1 MDDLTERLN
10 NLEVRS
16 AYQEELIEE
25 LNRVVAS
32 CNLQIQRL
40 TRDNQ
45 RMQEMVR
52 GLAPEM
58 SESPD
63 E

>member
-1 MDDLTERLN
+1 MDEIRERLN

-16 AYQEELIEE
+16 TYQDELIEE
-25 LNRVVAS
+25 LNQVVTS
-32 CNLQIQRL
+32 CNLQIQQLVRE
-40 TRDNQ
+40 NQ
-45 RMQEMVR
+45 RLREMMSN
-52 GLAPEM
+52 LAPET